1 MFNIIPQPNQ
11 IIISKGK
18 PSFSLSPDTTVTR
31 TDFTTEFRD
40 FVKKQFDI
48 RIHREIS
55 DDVSIKLVK
64 SSEIA
69 GEEGYTLISRDGRI
83 YIYGKNECGIFYGL
97 QTLKQLLLQGD
108 GTVPDM
114 YIEDKPLYPYRG
126 FMLDS
131 SRRFWR
137 TSEIKRLIDL
147 MALHKLNVFHW
158 HLTDD
163 QGWRIEIGKYP
174 MLTQKGSH
182 RRRRDRKTNDGKRYY
197 TKEQIRDIVE
207 YCRKRFIKVIP
218 EFDVPGHT
226 VAAIASYPEL
236 SCFGQKRN
244 VASSWGVKHDIL
256 CAGKDS
262 TLKFVYEVTDEI
274 MQLFPDKIIH
284 IGGDD
289 AVKMRWSICP
299 HCQKRIKDES
309 LKDEQELYTWFM
321 NKIASHIEKNGGK
334 AIIRGCDGSD
344 KEKPLDKNIIW
355 QVCDKDMNGKVVSRE
370 GKTGRAFINSSS
382 PHYYLNLPYSMINL
396 KKTYEYAPEPV
407 YGELLGTEA
416 VIWTEHISSIKSLD
430 FMVFPRIAAIAE
442 IAWSDKDDR
451 SYERFLNSLPE
462 YYDLLNIYEVRYATL
477 KQANPSKLRKA
488 AYGVAWRNKTVNFH
502 RLYDLAED
510 EKSRSLAKKENR

>member
-1 MFNIIPQPNQ
+1 MCI
-11 IIISKGK
+11 
-18 PSFSLSPDTTVTR
+18 
-31 TDFTTEFRD
+31 
-40 FVKKQFDI
+40 
-48 RIHREIS
+48 
-55 DDVSIKLVK
+55 
-64 SSEIA
+64 
-69 GEEGYTLISRDGRI
+69 
-83 YIYGKNECGIFYGL
+83 
-97 QTLKQLLLQGD
+97 
-108 GTVPDM
+108 
-114 YIEDKPLYPYRG
+114 
-126 FMLDS
+126 
-131 SRRFWR
+131 
-137 TSEIKRLIDL
+137 
-147 MALHKLNVFHW
+147 
-158 HLTDD
+158 
-163 QGWRIEIGKYP
+163 
-174 MLTQKGSH
+174 
-182 RRRRDRKTNDGKRYY
+182 RDR
-197 TKEQIRDIVE
+197 QIRDIVE

-334 AIIRGCDGSD
+334 AIIRSCDGSD

-370 GKTGRAFINSSS
+370 GKTGRSFINSSS

-488 AYGVAWRNKTVNFH
+488 VYGVAWRNKTVNFH

>member
-1 MFNIIPQPNQ
+1 
-11 IIISKGK
+11 
-18 PSFSLSPDTTVTR
+18 
-31 TDFTTEFRD
+31 
-40 FVKKQFDI
+40 
-48 RIHREIS
+48 
-55 DDVSIKLVK
+55 
-64 SSEIA
+64 
-69 GEEGYTLISRDGRI
+69 
-83 YIYGKNECGIFYGL
+83 
-97 QTLKQLLLQGD
+97 
-108 GTVPDM
+108 M

-163 QGWRIEIGKYP
+163 QGWRIEIDKYP

-334 AIIRGCDGSD
+334 AIIRSCDGSD

-370 GKTGRAFINSSS
+370 GKTGRTFINSSS
-382 PHYYLNLPYSMINL
+382 SHYYLNLPYSMINL

-407 YGELLGTEA
+407 YGELLGIEA

-488 AYGVAWRNKTVNFH
+488 VYGVAWRNKTVNFH

>member
-18 PSFSLSPDTTVTR
+18 PSFSLSPDTTVTK

-163 QGWRIEIGKYP
+163 QGWRIEIDKYP

-289 AVKMRWSICP
+289 AVKTRWSICP

-321 NKIASHIEKNGGK
+321 NKIASHIEK
-334 AIIRGCDGSD
+334 
-344 KEKPLDKNIIW
+344 
-355 QVCDKDMNGKVVSRE
+355 
-370 GKTGRAFINSSS
+370 T
-382 PHYYLNLPYSMINL
+382 
-396 KKTYEYAPEPV
+396 
-407 YGELLGTEA
+407 
-416 VIWTEHISSIKSLD
+416 
-430 FMVFPRIAAIAE
+430 AE
-442 IAWSDKDDR
+442 R
-451 SYERFLNSLPE
+451 R
-462 YYDLLNIYEVRYATL
+462 
-477 KQANPSKLRKA
+477 
-488 AYGVAWRNKTVNFH
+488 
-502 RLYDLAED
+502 
-510 EKSRSLAKKENR
+510 

>member
-18 PSFSLSPDTTVTR
+18 PSFSLSPDTTVTK

-64 SSEIA
+64 SSEVA

-163 QGWRIEIGKYP
+163 QGWRIEIDKYP
-174 MLTQKGSH
+174 MLTRSE
-182 RRRRDRKTNDGKRYY
+182 
-197 TKEQIRDIVE
+197 EQHV
-207 YCRKRFIKVIP
+207 
-218 EFDVPGHT
+218 
-226 VAAIASYPEL
+226 
-236 SCFGQKRN
+236 
-244 VASSWGVKHDIL
+244 
-256 CAGKDS
+256 
-262 TLKFVYEVTDEI
+262 
-274 MQLFPDKIIH
+274 
-284 IGGDD
+284 
-289 AVKMRWSICP
+289 
-299 HCQKRIKDES
+299 
-309 LKDEQELYTWFM
+309 
-321 NKIASHIEKNGGK
+321 
-334 AIIRGCDGSD
+334 
-344 KEKPLDKNIIW
+344 
-355 QVCDKDMNGKVVSRE
+355 
-370 GKTGRAFINSSS
+370 
-382 PHYYLNLPYSMINL
+382 
-396 KKTYEYAPEPV
+396 
-407 YGELLGTEA
+407 
-416 VIWTEHISSIKSLD
+416 
-430 FMVFPRIAAIAE
+430 
-442 IAWSDKDDR
+442 
-451 SYERFLNSLPE
+451 
-462 YYDLLNIYEVRYATL
+462 
-477 KQANPSKLRKA
+477 
-488 AYGVAWRNKTVNFH
+488 
-502 RLYDLAED
+502 
-510 EKSRSLAKKENR
+510 

>member
-18 PSFSLSPDTTVTR
+18 PSFSLSPDTTVTK

-163 QGWRIEIGKYP
+163 QGWRIEIDKYP
-174 MLTQKGSH
+174 ILTQKVSH

-244 VASSWGVKHDIL
+244 VASSWGV
-256 CAGKDS
+256 
-262 TLKFVYEVTDEI
+262 
-274 MQLFPDKIIH
+274 
-284 IGGDD
+284 
-289 AVKMRWSICP
+289 
-299 HCQKRIKDES
+299 
-309 LKDEQELYTWFM
+309 
-321 NKIASHIEKNGGK
+321 
-334 AIIRGCDGSD
+334 
-344 KEKPLDKNIIW
+344 
-355 QVCDKDMNGKVVSRE
+355 
-370 GKTGRAFINSSS
+370 
-382 PHYYLNLPYSMINL
+382 
-396 KKTYEYAPEPV
+396 
-407 YGELLGTEA
+407 
-416 VIWTEHISSIKSLD
+416 
-430 FMVFPRIAAIAE
+430 
-442 IAWSDKDDR
+442 
-451 SYERFLNSLPE
+451 
-462 YYDLLNIYEVRYATL
+462 
-477 KQANPSKLRKA
+477 
-488 AYGVAWRNKTVNFH
+488 
-502 RLYDLAED
+502 
-510 EKSRSLAKKENR
+510 